1 MFGNMYPI
9 FEHKTLVSE
18 LVRDPE
24 FANYLRWEFRPA
36 DRASV
41 ILAVRRGAHDR
52 RRIRPA
58 APSSIVRRLVAWVK
72 AVRESC
78 RGERGP
84 SLQAA
89 RGTRRPTEALESGL
103 LYRAFPHEKL

>member
-24 FANYLRWEFRPA
+24 FADYLRWEFRPA
-36 DRASV
+36 DRMSV
-41 ILAVRRGAHDR
+41 ILAVRRGALDR

-58 APSSIVRRLVAWVK
+58 APLSIGRRLVAWVK
-72 AVRESC
+72 AMRESR

-84 SLQAA
+84 SLLAA
-89 RGTRRPTEALESGL
+89 RDILRPKEALESGL
-103 LYRAFPHEKL
+103 LHRAFPHEKV

>member
-9 FEHKTLVSE
+9 FEHKTFVSE

-24 FANYLRWEFRPA
+24 FADYLRWEFRPA

-41 ILAVRRGAHDR
+41 ILAARRAALDR

-58 APSSIVRRLVAWVK
+58 APSSIVRRLVGWVK
-72 AVRESC
+72 AMRESR

-84 SLQAA
+84 GLLAA
-89 RGTRRPTEALESGL
+89 LGTRRPREALEWGL
-103 LYRAFPHEKL
+103 LHRAFPREKL